1 MSQSTR
7 GHMLVPSAHVLWV
20 QGGSSLAISGESVGP
35 ALDMALGLERGGG
48 REAGSHPAPH
58 SHPVTLWGGTH
69 LLSRCV
75 NVQDIRLNRSTR

>member
-35 ALDMALGLERGGG
+35 ALDMALGLGEEVGG
-48 REAGSHPAPH
+48 RLDP
-58 SHPVTLWGGTH
+58 
-69 LLSRCV
+69 
-75 NVQDIRLNRSTR
+75 IRPPLPPCDALGRNSPSIKVC